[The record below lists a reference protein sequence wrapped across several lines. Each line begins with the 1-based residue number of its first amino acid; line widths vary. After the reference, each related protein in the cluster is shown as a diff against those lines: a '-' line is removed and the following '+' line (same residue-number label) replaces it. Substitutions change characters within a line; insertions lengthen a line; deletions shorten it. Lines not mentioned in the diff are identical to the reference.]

1 LEDAVTASND
11 LWVGLEDLREAR
23 PAYVRAAA
31 YYDDTV
37 PEVFAS
43 ARFRRALQRTGME
56 FGKPFIAMVVDAIV
70 ARLKIATVTSP
81 ERDQAEALKQVWD
94 ANKMRRESLQV
105 HRWVSMYGDA
115 YLIVLPVADDK
126 GTVTGVEMFGND
138 PLTVRIIYDA
148 ENPREP
154 AFAIKRWCEPVG
166 LTQTVHRAELYYPDG
181 RGERWTTKVG
191 AAGTVAADWNPW
203 LPEAIVEDDGTVIE
217 PDDDAWVMQSG
228 HGMPVFHFRNDQP
241 YGVPEHR
248 RGYGAQNSIN
258 KLDNTHMGTVDYQ
271 GWPQRYALTDTATTD
286 TGDLEP
292 SDFDDDM
299 FPPDPAAGPTDTG
312 DDSSLKGGPGEVML
326 LRGYKAVGQFDAA
339 QPAVFFDPIEF
350 NVRAMGVLTV
360 TPLHLFD
367 PSGEQPSG
375 QSVRAQDAPFTE
387 KIEERQEEYGDT
399 WKDGYSYAL
408 TLLGITEPSV
418 DVRWHAAQTLDD
430 KESWDTAKVK
440 SDLGVPLR
448 QLHLEA
454 GYGEDQV
461 QSWLES
467 QTDDAAELSRYLGD
481 LATLSETLQRIGT
494 AVTLGA
500 LDQGQAQALIEPA
513 VQALTA
519 KAPLAIEPPPDAP

>member
-1 LEDAVTASND
+1 MTASDD
-11 LWVGLEDLREAR
+11 LWVGLEALREAR
-23 PAYVRAAA
+23 PAYVQAAA
-31 YYDDTV
+31 YYDDDV

-56 FGKPFIAMVVDAIV
+56 FGKPFIAMVVDAV
-70 ARLKIATVTSP
+70 VSRLKIAAVTSP
-81 ERDQAEALKQVWD
+81 HRDQAEALKQVWD

-115 YLIVLPVADDK
+115 YLIVLPVLDDA
-126 GTVTGVEMFGND
+126 GNTIGVDMFGND
-138 PLTVRIIYDA
+138 PLTVRTIYDA
-148 ENPREP
+148 ENPREA
-154 AFAIKRWCEPVG
+154 AFTIKRWCEPVG

-181 RGERWTTKVG
+181 RAERWTTKVDS
-191 AAGTVAADWNPW
+191 AGTVAADWHPW
-203 LPEAIVEDDGTVIE
+203 LPEPIVEDDGTVIE
-217 PDDDAWVMQSG
+217 PDDDAWIMQAAPG
-228 HGMPVFHFRNDQP
+228 LPVFHFRNDQP

-326 LRGYKAVGQFDAA
+326 LRGFKQVGQFDAA
-339 QPAVFFDPIEF
+339 DPAVFFDPIEF
-350 NVRAMGVLTV
+350 NVRAMGVLTT

-375 QSVRAQDAPFTE
+375 QSLRAQDAPFTE
-387 KIEERQEEYGDT
+387 KVEERQEEYSDT
-399 WKDGYSYAL
+399 WDEGYSFAL
-408 TLLGITEPSV
+408 TLLGFTDPSV

-430 KESWDTAKVK
+430 KESWETAKVK

-448 QLHLEA
+448 QIHLEA

-467 QTDDAAELSRYLGD
+467 QTDDPGELSRHLAD
-481 LATLSETLQRIGT
+481 LATLSEAMQRIGT

-500 LDQGQAQALIEPA
+500 LDQGQAQALLEPTIR
-513 VQALTA
+513 ALTA
-519 KAPLAIEPPPDAP
+519 KSPLPIEPASEAS